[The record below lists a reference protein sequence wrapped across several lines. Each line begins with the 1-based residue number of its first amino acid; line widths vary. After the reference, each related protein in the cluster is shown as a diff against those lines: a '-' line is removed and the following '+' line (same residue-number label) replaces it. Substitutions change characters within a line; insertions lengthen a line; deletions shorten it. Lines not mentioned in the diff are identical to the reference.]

1 MERIYRKNVT
11 PIVPAIIFLAGLL
24 FLSGCSQPSVSS
36 QEQVRKFDRVGA
48 IRHLQDSQD
57 TNVQVNS
64 KYECV
69 YRVMPGDVLDLTMPE
84 TMQETSWES
93 MRSASREKP
102 YFCRVSEDGTIT
114 LPVVG
119 ALQVAGMTT
128 SEVESII
135 VESHY
140 PKYVTRPPAVV
151 CNIDEHRDQRTF
163 AVMGLVKRPD
173 SFEYPANARFT
184 LTDAIA
190 MAGGA
195 DIVANPHYATIYRQD
210 SKGEVVPATFR
221 IDSSKLAQASKV
233 LIEPGDIISVDRSIG
248 TEMNMVID
256 RMLHFGVGVSTSM
269 TP

>member
-24 FLSGCSQPSVSS
+24 FLSGCSQPSASS

-48 IRHLQDSQD
+48 IRHLQDTQN

-64 KYECV
+64 KYDCV
-69 YRVMPGDVLDLTMPE
+69 YRVTPGDVLELSMPE
-84 TMQETSWES
+84 TMQETSWDS
-93 MRSASREKP
+93 MRRTREEKD
-102 YFCRVSEDGTIT
+102 YYCRVSEDGTIT

-128 SEVESII
+128 SQVEAVI

-151 CNIDEHRDQRTF
+151 CSVDEHRDQRTF
-163 AVMGLVKRPD
+163 AVMGLVNKPD
-173 SFEYPANARFT
+173 SFEYPPNARFT

-190 MAGGA
+190 MAGGTN
-195 DIVANPHYATIYRQD
+195 IIANPRYATIYRQND
-210 SKGEVVPATFR
+210 KGEVFSATVK
-221 IDSSKLAQASKV
+221 IDSPNLAKASKI
-233 LIEPGDIISVDRSIG
+233 LIEPGDIVSVDRSIG
-248 TEMNMVID
+248 TEMNMVLD
-256 RMLHFGVGVSTSM
+256 RILNFGVGASI